1 MCRPDA
7 SQIIAARAARAEQLE
22 QTLRAGGRL
31 VTYTLIRR
39 QHAGL
44 YLAAVPPKGMD
55 SYMMERTGRWLP
67 DVPVSPKAL
76 AEYVGCQARG
86 AWDEGSRTE
95 AISLPAPQPE
105 LYARTCSGAGVWGPG
120 GAWGGSSAP
129 RSCWPGRR
137 SAPQKLRRRL
147 AGLPHVG
154 EEPLLLERQP
164 LLGGR
169 AEGNDPQ
176 QHVGLVVHPI
186 ALGQRAR
193 TVQREYDRTMAKR
206 EFLLHAHKALQ
217 AACRASAW
225 SAPCIRWLA

>member
-1 MCRPDA
+1 MPELRRARAGEPMCRPDA
-7 SQIIAARAARAEQLE
+7 AQIIAARAARAEQLE

-105 LYARTCSGAGVWGPG
+105 LYARTCSGAGVWGPWRG
-120 GAWGGSSAP
+120 VGRLLRAALLLAGAEVSPAEAPPPPGGSSP
-129 RSCWPGRR
+129 C
-137 SAPQKLRRRL
+137 
-147 AGLPHVG
+147 
-154 EEPLLLERQP
+154 
-164 LLGGR
+164 GG
-169 AEGNDPQ
+169 GFYP
-176 QHVGLVVHPI
+176 
-186 ALGQRAR
+186 
-193 TVQREYDRTMAKR
+193 T
-206 EFLLHAHKALQ
+206 
-217 AACRASAW
+217 
-225 SAPCIRWLA
+225 